1 MPSVPDRGAPL
12 PPPPPSLWQA
22 GDAARKTGTCKTA
35 ARKTIAVVGTGGSIA
50 TIGRSPLDLVD
61 YGDFGRLVPVES
73 LFCRFPELDDLAD
86 FSFLDCEAVHSEAMD
101 LPHWRRLAATVQRVA
116 ASVHGI
122 VVVGGTSTLEEAA
135 WFLHLTVAA
144 PVPVVMVG
152 AMRPANGL
160 SSDAGI
166 NLASA
171 VRAACDPGLAE
182 LGVVAVLDGDIHAAR
197 DVAKTSTYR
206 VGSFTSGEFGPLGCV
221 DAAGEVA
228 IYRAPRRR
236 GPVFD
241 LDALGS
247 GLPRVDVL
255 FAHAGADGVAVEALA
270 NAGAA
275 GLVVAAMAP
284 GTCAP
289 RQLAALEAA
298 AARGVAVAFSSRA
311 GHGRVLDSALLRQ
324 RGFIAADNLSP
335 QKARIL
341 LALGLAAGYA
351 RDQLADLFHCY

>member
-1 MPSVPDRGAPL
+1 MPSVPDRGAL
-12 PPPPPSLWQA
+12 SPPPPLWQA
-22 GDAARKTGTCKTA
+22 GDA

-50 TIGRSPLDLVD
+50 TIGRSSLDLVD

-73 LFCRFPELDDLAD
+73 LFRRFPELDGLAD
-86 FSFLDCEAVHSEAMD
+86 FSFLDCETVHSEAMD
-101 LPHWRRLAATVQRVA
+101 LPHWRRLAAAVQRVA
-116 ASVHGI
+116 ASAHAV

-135 WFLHLTVAA
+135 WFLHLTVAV

-166 NLASA
+166 NLACA
-171 VRAACDPGLAE
+171 VRAACDPGLVE

-206 VGSFTSGEFGPLGCV
+206 LSSFTSGEFGPLGCV
-221 DAAGEVA
+221 DAAGGVA

-241 LDALGS
+241 LDAIGE
-247 GLPRVDVL
+247 LPRVDVL
-255 FAHAGADGVAVEALA
+255 FAHAGADGVAVEALVK
-270 NAGAA
+270 AGAA

-289 RQLAALEAA
+289 RQLAALEEA

-311 GHGRVLDSALLRQ
+311 GHGRVLDSALLR
-324 RGFIAADNLSP
+324 RHGFIAADNLSP

-351 RDQLADLFHCY
+351 RDQLADLFHRY